1 MANRYTEVLTTL
13 ASTNA
18 TSVYTVPD
26 NKTAIVKTLSAYNSD
41 GSSAYS
47 LTVQLTDTSEST
59 TVTWDVE
66 SIATNTR
73 KGFLTNGEVL
83 VLDELD
89 IIKLTA
95 SSADKFHIVI
105 GVLEIDQETTM
116 SNFPLQNAAEQLA
129 KQGRYGDTMMVHMN
143 PIEVDAL
150 AKLSPTGQLTI
161 NPQTGQ
167 PEAFL
172 PLIGSLIAPTLL
184 GGTAL
189 GATLGT
195 VGASALGTGLGTI
208 AEGGSLKEGITAG
221 LTGAITGGLLK
232 GFMPGGATEI
242 PGTEAVTDAA
252 GKVTQAAVPAQS
264 VPMPEINT
272 LADLNAATTGTLG
285 LPDAAIPTS
294 GGFFNQLGRNLGLTQ
309 GASDAAIQAGEGISQ
324 SQAFQSQFL
333 PAAASG
339 LVGEMYVPMDM
350 GGPAEEPDPFGEYE
364 GPYMP
369 TEQRA
374 MIPGSGGD
382 PLSSAFGGEQRLIGG
397 NPFPIGDEFNDG
409 GKVSNPFDSLP
420 AMSGLAL
427 AGNMM
432 QGGNFG
438 LLPMAIDRFRG
449 SDDKETKTEM
459 ENKRQMIGTV
469 PVDMVAGM
477 DAMQVPT
484 DMLNKG
490 GMPLQNPSK
499 ADLDNDG
506 ELSSYERTRGK
517 AIEANMK
524 NMGGLIKMANGRTP
538 AQAQIEESAE
548 TLERRRIDDAIRKQ
562 FQETMSA
569 PMVDPR
575 LGRMADPISTP
586 VQKSLNDVM
595 TPQPFQAPSL
605 AEIRSMQ
612 SGALDR
618 MFVPT
623 DPDNTID
630 RGMATFNR
638 QYNPIVRGVEAVSP
652 VLTKGALELY
662 EAIDEY
668 RKRDN

>member
-1 MANRYTEVLTTL
+1 MANRYTQVITIL
-13 ASTNA
+13 ATTNA

-26 NKTAIVKTLSAYNSD
+26 NKTAIVKTLSAYNVD
-41 GSSAYS
+41 GSSAMT
-47 LTVQLTDTSEST
+47 LTVQVTDTSESAT
-59 TVTWDVE
+59 ATWDIE
-66 SIATNTR
+66 SIAATTR

-95 SSADKFHIVI
+95 STANKFHIVI

-116 SNFPLQNAAEQLA
+116 SNFPLKNAADQLA
-129 KQGRYGDTMMVHMN
+129 TQGRYGDTMMVHMN

-172 PLIGSLIAPTLL
+172 PLLGSLLAPTLL

-221 LTGAITGGLLK
+221 IMGGLTGGLLK
-232 GFMPGGATEI
+232 GIMPATGADLAAEA
-242 PGTEAVTDAA
+242 GQEAVTQAVPDVSTLSKLQAA
-252 GKVTQAAVPAQS
+252 TAPSTQALQAGQLGMEGGAAAQ
-264 VPMPEINT
+264 
-272 LADLNAATTGTLG
+272 
-285 LPDAAIPTS
+285 
-294 GGFFNQLGRNLGLTQ
+294 GFFDRLGSNLGITQ
-309 GASDAAIQAGEGISQ
+309 GASPDMLTGVDPTGLTQ
-324 SQAFQSQFL
+324 SQAFMNTAL

-350 GGPAEEPDPFGEYE
+350 GGPAEEPDPFGDYE

-369 TEQRA
+369 TEQRT

-382 PLSSAFGGEQRLIGG
+382 PFGSAFGGEQMLIGG
-397 NPFPIGDEFNDG
+397 NPFPSGPEFEDG
-409 GKVSNPFDSLP
+409 GKVSSPFEGLP

-432 QGGNFG
+432 QQGGMQG
-438 LLPMAIDRFRG
+438 LLPLAMDMYKNN
-449 SDDKETKTEM
+449 DDKPNTE
-459 ENKRQMIGTV
+459 EEIKRQMIGTV
-469 PVDMVAGM
+469 PADMVAGM

-484 DMLNKG
+484 DMLAAG

-506 ELSSYERTRGK
+506 TLSSYERTRGK
-517 AIEANMK
+517 AIEGNMK
-524 NMGGLIKMANGRTP
+524 NMGGLIRMAEGGMP
-538 AQAQIEESAE
+538 AQEEIARSSE
-548 TLERRRIDDAIRKQ
+548 TLERMKIDQAI
-562 FQETMSA
+562 QEQLARSMSE
-569 PMVDPR
+569 PMIDPR

-586 VQKSLNDVM
+586 TQRSLNDVM

-605 AEIRSMQ
+605 ADIRNMQ
-612 SGALDR
+612 TASLDR

-623 DPDNTID
+623 DPDNRID

-638 QYNPIVRGVEAVSP
+638 QYNPVVRGIEAAAP

>member
-1 MANRYTEVLTTL
+1 
-13 ASTNA
+13 
-18 TSVYTVPD
+18 
-26 NKTAIVKTLSAYNSD
+26 
-41 GSSAYS
+41 
-47 LTVQLTDTSEST
+47 
-59 TVTWDVE
+59 
-66 SIATNTR
+66 
-73 KGFLTNGEVL
+73 
-83 VLDELD
+83 
-89 IIKLTA
+89 
-95 SSADKFHIVI
+95 
-105 GVLEIDQETTM
+105 M
-116 SNFPLQNAAEQLA
+116 SNFPLQNAAKQLA

-172 PLIGSLIAPTLL
+172 PLIGSLLAPTLL

-189 GATLGT
+189 GAALSPLA
-195 VGASALGTGLGTI
+195 ASAIGTGIGTI

-232 GFMPGGATEI
+232 GFMPGTATDI

-252 GKVTQAAVPAQS
+252 GNVTQAAVPAQS

-272 LADLNAATTGTLG
+272 LQDLSAATTGTLG
-285 LPDAAIPTS
+285 ANAAVPTS
-294 GGFFNQLGRNLGLTQ
+294 GGFFNQLGRNLGFTP
-309 GASDAAIQAGEGISQ
+309 AAGEQAVARGQGITQ

-350 GGPAEEPDPFGEYE
+350 GGPAEEPDPFGDYE

-382 PLSSAFGGEQRLIGG
+382 PLASAFGGEQMLIGG
-397 NPFPIGDEFNDG
+397 NPFPSGPEFDEG
-409 GKVSNPFDSLP
+409 GKVSNPYDFLP
-420 AMSGLAL
+420 PMSGLAL
-427 AGNMM
+427 AGQAL
-432 QGGNFG
+432 QGMGVQPF
-438 LLPMAIDRFRG
+438 LPMVLDKYYG

-548 TLERRRIDDAIRKQ
+548 TLERRRIDDAIKKQ
-562 FQETMSA
+562 FQETMSS

-623 DPDNTID
+623 DPNNTID

-638 QYNPIVRGVEAVSP
+638 QYNPVVRGIEAVSP

>member
-1 MANRYTEVLTTL
+1 MANRYTQVITTL
-13 ASTNA
+13 ATTNA

-26 NKTAIVKTLSAYNSD
+26 NKTAIVKTLSAYNVD
-41 GSSAYS
+41 GSSAMT
-47 LTVQLTDTSEST
+47 LTVQVTDTSESVT
-59 TVTWDVE
+59 ATWDIE
-66 SIATNTR
+66 SIAATTR

-95 SSADKFHIVI
+95 STADKFHIVI

-116 SNFPLQNAAEQLA
+116 SNFPLKNAADQLA
-129 KQGRYGDTMMVHMN
+129 TQGRYGDTMMVHMN

-172 PLIGSLIAPTLL
+172 PLLGSLLAPTLL

-221 LTGAITGGLLK
+221 IMGGLTGGLLK
-232 GFMPGGATEI
+232 GFMPATGADLAAEA
-242 PGTEAVTDAA
+242 GQEAVTQAVPDVSTLSKLQAA
-252 GKVTQAAVPAQS
+252 TSPSTQALQAGQLGMEGGAAAQ
-264 VPMPEINT
+264 
-272 LADLNAATTGTLG
+272 
-285 LPDAAIPTS
+285 
-294 GGFFNQLGRNLGLTQ
+294 GFFDRLGGNLGITQ
-309 GASDAAIQAGEGISQ
+309 GASQDMLTGVDPTGLTQ
-324 SQAFQSQFL
+324 SQAFMNTAL

-369 TEQRA
+369 TEQRT

-382 PLSSAFGGEQRLIGG
+382 PFGSAFGGEQMLIGG
-397 NPFPIGDEFNDG
+397 NPFPSGPEFEDG
-409 GKVSNPFDSLP
+409 GKVSSAFEGLP

-432 QGGNFG
+432 QQGGMQG
-438 LLPMAIDRFRG
+438 LLPLAMDMYKNN
-449 SDDKETKTEM
+449 DDKPNTEEEM
-459 ENKRQMIGTV
+459 KRQMIGTV
-469 PVDMVAGM
+469 PADMVAGM

-484 DMLNKG
+484 DMLAAG

-506 ELSSYERTRGK
+506 TLSSYERTRGK
-517 AIEANMK
+517 AIEGNMK
-524 NMGGLIKMANGRTP
+524 NMGGLIRMAEGGMP
-538 AQAQIEESAE
+538 AQEEIARSSE
-548 TLERRRIDDAIRKQ
+548 TLERMKIDQAI
-562 FQETMSA
+562 QEQLARSMSE
-569 PMVDPR
+569 PMIDPR

-586 VQKSLNDVM
+586 TQRTLNDVM
-595 TPQPFQAPSL
+595 TPQPYQAPSL
-605 AEIRSMQ
+605 NDIRSMQ
-612 SGALDR
+612 SQALDAR
-618 MFVPT
+618 F
-623 DPDNTID
+623 DPQ
-630 RGMATFNR
+630 GFNR
-638 QYNPIVRGVEAVSP
+638 QYNPVVRGIEAAAP

>member
-1 MANRYTEVLTTL
+1 
-13 ASTNA
+13 
-18 TSVYTVPD
+18 
-26 NKTAIVKTLSAYNSD
+26 
-41 GSSAYS
+41 
-47 LTVQLTDTSEST
+47 
-59 TVTWDVE
+59 
-66 SIATNTR
+66 
-73 KGFLTNGEVL
+73 
-83 VLDELD
+83 
-89 IIKLTA
+89 
-95 SSADKFHIVI
+95 
-105 GVLEIDQETTM
+105 M
-116 SNFPLQNAAEQLA
+116 SNFPLQNAAKQLA

-172 PLIGSLIAPTLL
+172 PLIGSLLAPTLL

-189 GATLGT
+189 GAALSPLA
-195 VGASALGTGLGTI
+195 ASAIGTGIGTI

-232 GFMPGGATEI
+232 GFMPGTATDI

-252 GKVTQAAVPAQS
+252 GNVTQAAVPAQS

-272 LADLNAATTGTLG
+272 LQDLSAATTGTLG
-285 LPDAAIPTS
+285 ANAAVPTS
-294 GGFFNQLGRNLGLTQ
+294 GGFFNQLGRNLGFTP
-309 GASDAAIQAGEGISQ
+309 AAGEQAVARGQGITQ

-350 GGPAEEPDPFGEYE
+350 GGPAEEPDPFGDYE

-369 TEQRA
+369 TEQRT

-382 PLSSAFGGEQRLIGG
+382 PLGSAFGGEQMLIGG
-397 NPFPIGDEFNDG
+397 NPFPSGPEFDEG
-409 GKVSNPFDSLP
+409 GKVSNPYDFLP
-420 AMSGLAL
+420 PMSGLAL
-427 AGNMM
+427 AGQAL
-432 QGGNFG
+432 QGMGVQPF
-438 LLPMAIDRFRG
+438 LPMVLDKYYG

-548 TLERRRIDDAIRKQ
+548 TLERRRIDDAIKKQ
-562 FQETMSA
+562 FQETMSS

-623 DPDNTID
+623 DPNNTID

-638 QYNPIVRGVEAVSP
+638 QYNPVVRGIEAVSP

>member
-1 MANRYTEVLTTL
+1 
-13 ASTNA
+13 
-18 TSVYTVPD
+18 
-26 NKTAIVKTLSAYNSD
+26 
-41 GSSAYS
+41 
-47 LTVQLTDTSEST
+47 
-59 TVTWDVE
+59 
-66 SIATNTR
+66 
-73 KGFLTNGEVL
+73 
-83 VLDELD
+83 
-89 IIKLTA
+89 
-95 SSADKFHIVI
+95 
-105 GVLEIDQETTM
+105 M
-116 SNFPLQNAAEQLA
+116 SNFPLQNAAKQLA

-172 PLIGSLIAPTLL
+172 PLLGSLLAPTLL
-184 GGTAL
+184 GSTAL
-189 GATLGT
+189 GAALSPLA
-195 VGASALGTGLGTI
+195 ASAIGTGIGTI

-232 GFMPGGATEI
+232 GFMPGTATDIPAVEETTRASQSVMGGGA
-242 PGTEAVTDAA
+242 PVT
-252 GKVTQAAVPAQS
+252 VPAQPAVT
-264 VPMPEINT
+264 VPVPTVDT
-272 LADLNAATTGTLG
+272 LADMNTLTGATAEQGFLSNLG
-285 LPDAAIPTS
+285 KNLGITS
-294 GGFFNQLGRNLGLTQ
+294 GATDEMIRSGTGMT
-309 GASDAAIQAGEGISQ
+309 Q
-324 SQAFQSQFL
+324 SQAFQQNFL
-333 PAAASG
+333 PSAASG

-350 GGPAEEPDPFGEYE
+350 SGPAEEPDPFGDYE

-382 PLSSAFGGEQRLIGG
+382 PLASAFGGEQMLIGG
-397 NPFPIGDEFNDG
+397 NPFPSGPEFDEG
-409 GKVSNPFDSLP
+409 GKVSNPYDFLP
-420 AMSGLAL
+420 PMSGLAL
-427 AGNMM
+427 AGKAL
-432 QGGNFG
+432 QGMGVQPF
-438 LLPMAIDRFRG
+438 LPMVLDKYYG
-449 SDDKETKTEM
+449 SDDDDKTKTEM
-459 ENKRQMIGTV
+459 ENKRQLQGSPAAIGL
-469 PVDMVAGM
+469 PNEAQLIES
-477 DAMQVPT
+477 MQNSQMMMQDDP
-484 DMLNKG
+484 MNIMNKG

-623 DPDNTID
+623 DPNNTID

-638 QYNPIVRGVEAVSP
+638 QYNPVVRGIEAVSP

>member
-1 MANRYTEVLTTL
+1 
-13 ASTNA
+13 
-18 TSVYTVPD
+18 
-26 NKTAIVKTLSAYNSD
+26 
-41 GSSAYS
+41 
-47 LTVQLTDTSEST
+47 
-59 TVTWDVE
+59 
-66 SIATNTR
+66 
-73 KGFLTNGEVL
+73 
-83 VLDELD
+83 
-89 IIKLTA
+89 
-95 SSADKFHIVI
+95 
-105 GVLEIDQETTM
+105 M

-172 PLIGSLIAPTLL
+172 PLIGSLVAPTLL

-189 GATLGT
+189 GAALSPLA
-195 VGASALGTGLGTI
+195 ASAIGTGIGTI

-242 PGTEAVTDAA
+242 PGTEAVTNAA
-252 GKVTQAAVPAQS
+252 GNVTQAAVPAQS

-324 SQAFQSQFL
+324 SQAFQQNFL

-382 PLSSAFGGEQRLIGG
+382 PLGSAFGGEQMLIGG
-397 NPFPIGDEFNDG
+397 NPFPSGPEFDEG

-438 LLPMAIDRFRG
+438 LLPMAIDQFRG

-538 AQAQIEESAE
+538 AQAEIEESAE

>member
-1 MANRYTEVLTTL
+1 
-13 ASTNA
+13 
-18 TSVYTVPD
+18 
-26 NKTAIVKTLSAYNSD
+26 
-41 GSSAYS
+41 
-47 LTVQLTDTSEST
+47 
-59 TVTWDVE
+59 
-66 SIATNTR
+66 
-73 KGFLTNGEVL
+73 
-83 VLDELD
+83 
-89 IIKLTA
+89 
-95 SSADKFHIVI
+95 
-105 GVLEIDQETTM
+105 M

-232 GFMPGGATEI
+232 GFMPGAPTEI

-252 GKVTQAAVPAQS
+252 GNVTKEAVAAQS

-350 GGPAEEPDPFGEYE
+350 GGPAEEPDPFGDYE

-382 PLSSAFGGEQRLIGG
+382 PLSSAFGGEQMLIGG
-397 NPFPIGDEFNDG
+397 NPFPSGPEFDEG
-409 GKVSNPFDSLP
+409 GKVSNPYDFLP
-420 AMSGLAL
+420 PMSGLAL
-427 AGNMM
+427 AGQAM
-432 QGGNFG
+432 QGMGLQG
-438 LLPMAIDRFRG
+438 LLPMAIDQFRG

-490 GMPLQNPSK
+490 GMPLQNPEK

-538 AQAQIEESAE
+538 AQAEIEESAE

-612 SGALDR
+612 SAALDR

>member
-1 MANRYTEVLTTL
+1 
-13 ASTNA
+13 
-18 TSVYTVPD
+18 
-26 NKTAIVKTLSAYNSD
+26 
-41 GSSAYS
+41 
-47 LTVQLTDTSEST
+47 
-59 TVTWDVE
+59 
-66 SIATNTR
+66 
-73 KGFLTNGEVL
+73 
-83 VLDELD
+83 
-89 IIKLTA
+89 
-95 SSADKFHIVI
+95 
-105 GVLEIDQETTM
+105 M
-116 SNFPLQNAAEQLA
+116 SNFPLKDAAEQLA
-129 KQGRYGDTMMVHMN
+129 RQGRYGDTMMVHMN

-150 AKLSPTGQLTI
+150 AKLSPTGQLTT

-189 GATLGT
+189 AGTLGT

-232 GFMPGGATEI
+232 GFMPGAPTEI
-242 PGTEAVTDAA
+242 PGTEAVTEALPS
-252 GKVTQAAVPAQS
+252 GVTGPPVTTPAVPAQS

-285 LPDAAIPTS
+285 LPDASIPTS
-294 GGFFNQLGRNLGLTQ
+294 GGFFNQVGRNLGFTP

-350 GGPAEEPDPFGEYE
+350 DIPEEKDSFGDYE

-369 TEQRA
+369 TEQRS

-382 PLSSAFGGEQRLIGG
+382 PLASAFGGEQMLIGG
-397 NPFPIGDEFNDG
+397 NPFPSGPEFEEG
-409 GKVSNPFDSLP
+409 GKVDSPSAFSFLP
-420 AMSGLAL
+420 SMSGLAL
-427 AGNMM
+427 AGKAMEGM
-432 QGGNFG
+432 GIQGIIPSLMDMNKKDE
-438 LLPMAIDRFRG
+438 PVN
-449 SDDKETKTEM
+449 ETKVDQ

-469 PVDMVAGM
+469 PLDMVQGM
-477 DAMQVPT
+477 DAMQMPME
-484 DMLNKG
+484 MLEKG
-490 GMPLQNPSK
+490 GMPLQNPQK

-517 AIEANMK
+517 AVEENMK
-524 NMGGLIKMANGRTP
+524 NIGGLIKMANGRTP

-562 FQETMSA
+562 VEETMSA
-569 PMVDPR
+569 PMIDPR

-586 VQKSLNDVM
+586 VQRSLNDVM

-605 AEIRSMQ
+605 ADIRNMQ
-612 SGALDR
+612 SQALDAR
-618 MFVPT
+618 F
-623 DPDNTID
+623 DPE
-630 RGMATFNR
+630 GFNR
-638 QYNPIVRGVEAVSP
+638 QYNPVVRGIEAVSP

>member
-1 MANRYTEVLTTL
+1 
-13 ASTNA
+13 
-18 TSVYTVPD
+18 
-26 NKTAIVKTLSAYNSD
+26 
-41 GSSAYS
+41 
-47 LTVQLTDTSEST
+47 
-59 TVTWDVE
+59 
-66 SIATNTR
+66 
-73 KGFLTNGEVL
+73 
-83 VLDELD
+83 
-89 IIKLTA
+89 
-95 SSADKFHIVI
+95 
-105 GVLEIDQETTM
+105 M
-116 SNFPLQNAAEQLA
+116 SNFPLQNAAKQLA

-232 GFMPGGATEI
+232 GFMPGTATDIPAVGDTAATTDKLLQNPNFVEATSGTGSLPGATLNPAGQDALNI
-242 PGTEAVTDAA
+242 LQPGTT
-252 GKVTQAAVPAQS
+252 S
-264 VPMPEINT
+264 VPFQPVNT
-272 LADLNAATTGTLG
+272 LADLPAARAGTEGFFSRLG
-285 LPDAAIPTS
+285 QNLGFS
-294 GGFFNQLGRNLGLTQ
+294 GGATPEQLAADPTLMTQ
-309 GASDAAIQAGEGISQ
+309 G
-324 SQAFQSQFL
+324 QAFQSQFL

-369 TEQRA
+369 TEQRT
-374 MIPGSGGD
+374 MISGSGGD
-382 PLSSAFGGEQRLIGG
+382 PLGSAFGGEQMLIGG
-397 NPFPIGDEFNDG
+397 NPFPSGPEFDEG

-438 LLPMAIDRFRG
+438 LLPMAIDQFRG
-449 SDDKETKTEM
+449 SDNKETKTEM

-562 FQETMSA
+562 VEETMSA
-569 PMVDPR
+569 PMIDPR
-575 LGRMADPISTP
+575 LDRMADPISTP
-586 VQKSLNDVM
+586 VQRSLNDVM

-605 AEIRSMQ
+605 AEIRNMQ
-612 SGALDR
+612 SASLDR

-623 DPDNTID
+623 DPDNSID

-638 QYNPIVRGVEAVSP
+638 QYNPVVRGIEAVSP

>member
-1 MANRYTEVLTTL
+1 ML
-13 ASTNA
+13 
-18 TSVYTVPD
+18 
-26 NKTAIVKTLSAYNSD
+26 
-41 GSSAYS
+41 
-47 LTVQLTDTSEST
+47 
-59 TVTWDVE
+59 
-66 SIATNTR
+66 
-73 KGFLTNGEVL
+73 
-83 VLDELD
+83 
-89 IIKLTA
+89 
-95 SSADKFHIVI
+95 
-105 GVLEIDQETTM
+105 
-116 SNFPLQNAAEQLA
+116 
-129 KQGRYGDTMMVHMN
+129 
-143 PIEVDAL
+143 
-150 AKLSPTGQLTI
+150 
-161 NPQTGQ
+161 
-167 PEAFL
+167 
-172 PLIGSLIAPTLL
+172 APTLL

-189 GATLGT
+189 GAALSPLA
-195 VGASALGTGLGTI
+195 ASAIGTGIGTI

-252 GKVTQAAVPAQS
+252 GQVTQAAVPAQS

-272 LADLNAATTGTLG
+272 LQDLSAATTGTLG
-285 LPDAAIPTS
+285 ANAAVPTS
-294 GGFFNQLGRNLGLTQ
+294 GGFFNQLGRNLGFTP
-309 GASDAAIQAGEGISQ
+309 AAGEQAVQAGQGITQ

-350 GGPAEEPDPFGEYE
+350 GGPAEEPDPFGDYE
-364 GPYMP
+364 GPYTP
-369 TEQRA
+369 TEQRT

-382 PLSSAFGGEQRLIGG
+382 PLGSAFGGEQMLIGG
-397 NPFPIGDEFNDG
+397 NPFPSGPEFDEG

-438 LLPMAIDRFRG
+438 LLPMAIDQFRG

-562 FQETMSA
+562 VEETMSA
-569 PMVDPR
+569 PMIDPR

-638 QYNPIVRGVEAVSP
+638 QYNPVVRGIEAVSP

-668 RKRDN
+668 RKRDR

>member
-1 MANRYTEVLTTL
+1 
-13 ASTNA
+13 
-18 TSVYTVPD
+18 
-26 NKTAIVKTLSAYNSD
+26 
-41 GSSAYS
+41 
-47 LTVQLTDTSEST
+47 
-59 TVTWDVE
+59 
-66 SIATNTR
+66 
-73 KGFLTNGEVL
+73 
-83 VLDELD
+83 
-89 IIKLTA
+89 
-95 SSADKFHIVI
+95 
-105 GVLEIDQETTM
+105 M

-252 GKVTQAAVPAQS
+252 GNVTQAAVPAQS

-382 PLSSAFGGEQRLIGG
+382 PLGSAFGGEQMLIGG
-397 NPFPIGDEFNDG
+397 NPFPSGPEFDEG

-438 LLPMAIDRFRG
+438 LLPMAIDQFRG
-449 SDDKETKTEM
+449 SNDKETKTEM

-538 AQAQIEESAE
+538 AQAEIEESAE

>member
-1 MANRYTEVLTTL
+1 
-13 ASTNA
+13 
-18 TSVYTVPD
+18 
-26 NKTAIVKTLSAYNSD
+26 
-41 GSSAYS
+41 
-47 LTVQLTDTSEST
+47 
-59 TVTWDVE
+59 
-66 SIATNTR
+66 
-73 KGFLTNGEVL
+73 
-83 VLDELD
+83 
-89 IIKLTA
+89 
-95 SSADKFHIVI
+95 
-105 GVLEIDQETTM
+105 M
-116 SNFPLQNAAEQLA
+116 SNFPLQNAAEQLS

-172 PLIGSLIAPTLL
+172 PLLGSLLAPTLL

-189 GATLGT
+189 AGTLGT
-195 VGASALGTGLGTI
+195 IGASALGTGLGTI

-232 GFMPGGATEI
+232 GFMPGAPTEI

-252 GKVTQAAVPAQS
+252 GQVTQAAVPAQS
-264 VPMPEINT
+264 VAMPEINT

-285 LPDAAIPTS
+285 LPDASIPTS
-294 GGFFNQLGRNLGLTQ
+294 GGFFNQVGRNLGFTP
-309 GASDAAIQAGEGISQ
+309 GASDAAVQAGQGISQ

-350 GGPAEEPDPFGEYE
+350 NMPEERDPFGDYE

-369 TEQRA
+369 TEQRT

-382 PLSSAFGGEQRLIGG
+382 PLSSAFGGEQMLIGG
-397 NPFPIGDEFNDG
+397 NPFPSGPEFNEG
-409 GKVSNPFDSLP
+409 GKVSNPFDFLP
-420 AMSGLAL
+420 PMSGLAL
-427 AGNMM
+427 AGEAM
-432 QGGNFG
+432 QGMGLQG

-449 SDDKETKTEM
+449 SDDDDKTKTEM
-459 ENKRQMIGTV
+459 ENQRQMIGTV

-538 AQAQIEESAE
+538 AQAEIEESAE
-548 TLERRRIDDAIRKQ
+548 TLERRRIDDAIVKQ

-605 AEIRSMQ
+605 AEIRRMQ
-612 SGALDR
+612 SESLDR

-623 DPDNTID
+623 DPNNAID

-638 QYNPIVRGVEAVSP
+638 QYNPVLRGIEAVSP

>member
-1 MANRYTEVLTTL
+1 
-13 ASTNA
+13 
-18 TSVYTVPD
+18 
-26 NKTAIVKTLSAYNSD
+26 
-41 GSSAYS
+41 
-47 LTVQLTDTSEST
+47 
-59 TVTWDVE
+59 
-66 SIATNTR
+66 
-73 KGFLTNGEVL
+73 
-83 VLDELD
+83 
-89 IIKLTA
+89 
-95 SSADKFHIVI
+95 
-105 GVLEIDQETTM
+105 
-116 SNFPLQNAAEQLA
+116 
-129 KQGRYGDTMMVHMN
+129 
-143 PIEVDAL
+143 
-150 AKLSPTGQLTI
+150 
-161 NPQTGQ
+161 
-167 PEAFL
+167 
-172 PLIGSLIAPTLL
+172 
-184 GGTAL
+184 
-189 GATLGT
+189 
-195 VGASALGTGLGTI
+195 
-208 AEGGSLKEGITAG
+208 
-221 LTGAITGGLLK
+221 
-232 GFMPGGATEI
+232 
-242 PGTEAVTDAA
+242 
-252 GKVTQAAVPAQS
+252 
-264 VPMPEINT
+264 MPEINT

-285 LPDAAIPTS
+285 LPDASIPTS
-294 GGFFNQLGRNLGLTQ
+294 GGFFNQVGRNLGFTP
-309 GASDAAIQAGEGISQ
+309 GASDAAVQAGQGISQ

-350 GGPAEEPDPFGEYE
+350 NMPEERDPFGDYE

-369 TEQRA
+369 TEQRT

-382 PLSSAFGGEQRLIGG
+382 PLSSAFGGEQMLIGG
-397 NPFPIGDEFNDG
+397 NPFPSGPEFNEG
-409 GKVSNPFDSLP
+409 GKVSNPFDFLP
-420 AMSGLAL
+420 PMSGLAL
-427 AGNMM
+427 AGEAM
-432 QGGNFG
+432 QGMGLQG

-449 SDDKETKTEM
+449 SDDDDKTKTEM
-459 ENKRQMIGTV
+459 ENQRQMIGTV

-538 AQAQIEESAE
+538 AQAEIEESAE
-548 TLERRRIDDAIRKQ
+548 TLERRRIDDAIVKQ

-605 AEIRSMQ
+605 AEIRRMQ
-612 SGALDR
+612 SESLDR

-623 DPDNTID
+623 DPNNAID

-638 QYNPIVRGVEAVSP
+638 QYNPVLRGIEAVSP

>member
-1 MANRYTEVLTTL
+1 
-13 ASTNA
+13 
-18 TSVYTVPD
+18 
-26 NKTAIVKTLSAYNSD
+26 
-41 GSSAYS
+41 
-47 LTVQLTDTSEST
+47 
-59 TVTWDVE
+59 
-66 SIATNTR
+66 
-73 KGFLTNGEVL
+73 
-83 VLDELD
+83 
-89 IIKLTA
+89 
-95 SSADKFHIVI
+95 
-105 GVLEIDQETTM
+105 M
-116 SNFPLQNAAEQLA
+116 SNFPLQNAAKQLA

-172 PLIGSLIAPTLL
+172 PLLGSLLAPTLL
-184 GGTAL
+184 GSTAL
-189 GATLGT
+189 GAALSPLA
-195 VGASALGTGLGTI
+195 ASAIGTGIGTI

-232 GFMPGGATEI
+232 GFMPGTATDIPAVEETTRASQSVMGGGA
-242 PGTEAVTDAA
+242 PVT
-252 GKVTQAAVPAQS
+252 VPAQPAVT
-264 VPMPEINT
+264 VPVPTVDT
-272 LADLNAATTGTLG
+272 LADMNTLTGATAEQGFLSNLG
-285 LPDAAIPTS
+285 KNLGITS
-294 GGFFNQLGRNLGLTQ
+294 GAT
-309 GASDAAIQAGEGISQ
+309 DEMISSGTGMTQ
-324 SQAFQSQFL
+324 SQAFQQNFL

-350 GGPAEEPDPFGEYE
+350 SGPAEEPDPFGEYE

-382 PLSSAFGGEQRLIGG
+382 PLASAFGGEQMLIGG
-397 NPFPIGDEFNDG
+397 NPFPSGPEFDEG
-409 GKVSNPFDSLP
+409 GKVSNPYDFLP
-420 AMSGLAL
+420 PMSGLAL
-427 AGNMM
+427 AGKAL
-432 QGGNFG
+432 QGMGVQPF
-438 LLPMAIDRFRG
+438 LPMVLDKYYG
-449 SDDKETKTEM
+449 SDDDDKTKTEM
-459 ENKRQMIGTV
+459 ENKRQLQGSPAAIGL
-469 PVDMVAGM
+469 PNEAQLIES
-477 DAMQVPT
+477 MQNSQMMMQDDP
-484 DMLNKG
+484 MNIMNKG

-623 DPDNTID
+623 DPNNTID

-638 QYNPIVRGVEAVSP
+638 QYNPVVRGIEAVSP

>member
-1 MANRYTEVLTTL
+1 
-13 ASTNA
+13 
-18 TSVYTVPD
+18 
-26 NKTAIVKTLSAYNSD
+26 
-41 GSSAYS
+41 
-47 LTVQLTDTSEST
+47 
-59 TVTWDVE
+59 
-66 SIATNTR
+66 
-73 KGFLTNGEVL
+73 
-83 VLDELD
+83 
-89 IIKLTA
+89 
-95 SSADKFHIVI
+95 
-105 GVLEIDQETTM
+105 M

-172 PLIGSLIAPTLL
+172 PLIGSLLAPTLL

-232 GFMPGGATEI
+232 GFMPGGTGADIAAEA
-242 PGTEAVTDAA
+242 GQEAVTQTVPDVSTLSKMQAA
-252 GKVTQAAVPAQS
+252 TAPSTQALQAGQLGMEGGAAAQ
-264 VPMPEINT
+264 
-272 LADLNAATTGTLG
+272 
-285 LPDAAIPTS
+285 
-294 GGFFNQLGRNLGLTQ
+294 GFFDKLGANLGFTQ
-309 GASDAAIQAGEGISQ
+309 GASPDMLTGPNPTGLTQ
-324 SQAFQSQFL
+324 SQAFQQNFL

-350 GGPAEEPDPFGEYE
+350 SGPAEEPDPFGEYE

-369 TEQRA
+369 TEQRT

-382 PLSSAFGGEQRLIGG
+382 PLGSAFGGEQMLIGG
-397 NPFPIGDEFNDG
+397 NPFPLGPEFDEG
-409 GKVSNPFDSLP
+409 GKVSNPYDFLP
-420 AMSGLAL
+420 PMSGLAL
-427 AGNMM
+427 AGQAL
-432 QGGNFG
+432 QGMGVQPF
-438 LLPMAIDRFRG
+438 LPMVLDKYYG
-449 SDDKETKTEM
+449 SDDDDKTKTEM

-548 TLERRRIDDAIRKQ
+548 TLERRRIDDAIKKQ
-562 FQETMSA
+562 FQETMSS

-638 QYNPIVRGVEAVSP
+638 QYNPIVRGIEAVSP

>member
-1 MANRYTEVLTTL
+1 
-13 ASTNA
+13 
-18 TSVYTVPD
+18 
-26 NKTAIVKTLSAYNSD
+26 
-41 GSSAYS
+41 
-47 LTVQLTDTSEST
+47 
-59 TVTWDVE
+59 
-66 SIATNTR
+66 
-73 KGFLTNGEVL
+73 
-83 VLDELD
+83 
-89 IIKLTA
+89 
-95 SSADKFHIVI
+95 
-105 GVLEIDQETTM
+105 M
-116 SNFPLQNAAEQLA
+116 SNFPLQNAAEQLS

-172 PLIGSLIAPTLL
+172 PLLGSLIAPTLL

-189 GATLGT
+189 AGTLGT
-195 VGASALGTGLGTI
+195 IGASALGTGLGTI

-232 GFMPGGATEI
+232 GFMPGAPTEI

-252 GKVTQAAVPAQS
+252 GQVTQAAVPAQS
-264 VPMPEINT
+264 VAMPEINT

-285 LPDAAIPTS
+285 LPDASIPTS
-294 GGFFNQLGRNLGLTQ
+294 GGFFNQVGRNLGFTP
-309 GASDAAIQAGEGISQ
+309 GAGDAAIQAGEGISQ

-350 GGPAEEPDPFGEYE
+350 NMPEERDPFGEYE

-369 TEQRA
+369 TEQRT

-382 PLSSAFGGEQRLIGG
+382 PLSSAFGGEQMLIGG
-397 NPFPIGDEFNDG
+397 NPFPSGPEFNEG

-438 LLPMAIDRFRG
+438 LLPMAIDQFRG

-562 FQETMSA
+562 VEETMSA
-569 PMVDPR
+569 PMIDPR

-605 AEIRSMQ
+605 AEIRNMQ
-612 SGALDR
+612 SASLDR

-623 DPDNTID
+623 DPDNSID

-638 QYNPIVRGVEAVSP
+638 QYNPVVRGIEAVSP

>member
-1 MANRYTEVLTTL
+1 
-13 ASTNA
+13 
-18 TSVYTVPD
+18 
-26 NKTAIVKTLSAYNSD
+26 
-41 GSSAYS
+41 
-47 LTVQLTDTSEST
+47 
-59 TVTWDVE
+59 
-66 SIATNTR
+66 
-73 KGFLTNGEVL
+73 
-83 VLDELD
+83 
-89 IIKLTA
+89 
-95 SSADKFHIVI
+95 
-105 GVLEIDQETTM
+105 M

-195 VGASALGTGLGTI
+195 IGASALGTGLGTI

-232 GFMPGGATEI
+232 GFMPGTATEL
-242 PGTEAVTDAA
+242 PAVEETTRASQSVMGGGA
-252 GKVTQAAVPAQS
+252 PVTVPAQPAVT
-264 VPMPEINT
+264 VPAPTVDT
-272 LADLNAATTGTLG
+272 LADMNTLTGAT
-285 LPDAAIPTS
+285 AEQ
-294 GGFFNQLGRNLGLTQ
+294 GFLSNLGKNLGFTQ
-309 GASDAAIQAGEGISQ
+309 GATDEMIRSGTGMTQ
-324 SQAFQSQFL
+324 SQAFQQNFL

-350 GGPAEEPDPFGEYE
+350 GGPAEEPDPFGDYE

-382 PLSSAFGGEQRLIGG
+382 PLGSAFGGEQMLIGG
-397 NPFPIGDEFNDG
+397 NPFPSGPEFDEG
-409 GKVSNPFDSLP
+409 GKVSNPYDFLP
-420 AMSGLAL
+420 PMSGLAL
-427 AGNMM
+427 AGQAM
-432 QGGNFG
+432 QGMGLQG
-438 LLPMAIDRFRG
+438 LLPMAIDQFRG
-449 SDDKETKTEM
+449 SDDKETKTKM

-490 GMPLQNPSK
+490 GMPLQNPEK

-538 AQAQIEESAE
+538 AQAEIEESAE

-612 SGALDR
+612 SAALDR

-638 QYNPIVRGVEAVSP
+638 QYNPVVRGIEAVSP

-668 RKRDN
+668 RKRDR

>member
-1 MANRYTEVLTTL
+1 
-13 ASTNA
+13 
-18 TSVYTVPD
+18 
-26 NKTAIVKTLSAYNSD
+26 
-41 GSSAYS
+41 
-47 LTVQLTDTSEST
+47 
-59 TVTWDVE
+59 
-66 SIATNTR
+66 
-73 KGFLTNGEVL
+73 
-83 VLDELD
+83 
-89 IIKLTA
+89 
-95 SSADKFHIVI
+95 
-105 GVLEIDQETTM
+105 M
-116 SNFPLQNAAEQLA
+116 SNFPLKDAAEQLA
-129 KQGRYGDTMMVHMN
+129 RQGRYGDTMMVHMN

-150 AKLSPTGQLTI
+150 AKLSPTGQLTT

-172 PLIGSLIAPTLL
+172 PLLGSLIAPTLL

-189 GATLGT
+189 AGTLGT

-232 GFMPGGATEI
+232 GFMPGAPTEI
-242 PGTEAVTDAA
+242 PGTEAVTEALPS
-252 GKVTQAAVPAQS
+252 GVTGPPVTTPAVPAQS

-285 LPDAAIPTS
+285 LPDASIPTS
-294 GGFFNQLGRNLGLTQ
+294 GGFFNQVGRNLGFTP

-350 GGPAEEPDPFGEYE
+350 DIPEEKDSFGDYE

-369 TEQRA
+369 TEQRS

-382 PLSSAFGGEQRLIGG
+382 PLASAFGGEQMLIGG
-397 NPFPIGDEFNDG
+397 NPFPSGPEFEEG
-409 GKVSNPFDSLP
+409 GKVDSPSAFSFLP
-420 AMSGLAL
+420 SMSGLAL
-427 AGNMM
+427 AGKAMEGM
-432 QGGNFG
+432 GIQGIIPSLMDMNKK
-438 LLPMAIDRFRG
+438 
-449 SDDKETKTEM
+449 DKPENETKVDQ
-459 ENKRQMIGTV
+459 ENKRQMIGTL
-469 PVDMVAGM
+469 PLDMVQGM
-477 DAMQVPT
+477 DAMQMPME
-484 DMLNKG
+484 MLEKG
-490 GMPLQNPSK
+490 GMPLQNPQK

-517 AIEANMK
+517 AVEENMK
-524 NMGGLIKMANGRTP
+524 NIGGLIKMANGRTP

-562 FQETMSA
+562 VEETMSA
-569 PMVDPR
+569 PMIDPR

-586 VQKSLNDVM
+586 VQRSLNDVM

-605 AEIRSMQ
+605 ADIRNMQ
-612 SGALDR
+612 SQALDAR
-618 MFVPT
+618 F
-623 DPDNTID
+623 DPE
-630 RGMATFNR
+630 GFNR
-638 QYNPIVRGVEAVSP
+638 QYNPVVRGIEAVSP